1 MATLIPNVNKSEFF
15 KLKVNELKDIKSC
28 EIFADGEYLG
38 TWINSKTG
46 YIRSEAEY
54 RGQISN
60 AVGGKTIEQI
70 KEAVGV

>member
-38 TWINSKTG
+38 TWINAKTDFIKSK
-46 YIRSEAEY
+46 AEY
-54 RGQISN
+54 MAQLSN
-60 AVGGKTIEQI
+60 AIGGKTIEQI